1 MSDTRKVYFITGAN
15 KPNGIGFRLVEKLV
29 ARPDTLVFA
38 TARDPTRATELQA
51 LADKQDNLVLLQLE
65 ATSEEDARA
74 AAKAV
79 EQKAGK
85 IDVLIANAGYF
96 ESGNVLDQSIE
107 GLRKSWEINALGP
120 IILFKAL
127 ATLLFKSSAPVFAPT
142 STAAGSFGLDMGMP
156 LAAYGSSK
164 AALNFL
170 TLNMHHAHE
179 KENLTAFVTHPG
191 MVDTAMAD
199 EALPALGLTKEQAK
213 PISVEES
220 TEGLLAVY
228 DAATRASH
236 GGKFFSYDGSALPY

>member
-85 IDVLIANAGYF
+85 IDVLIANAGQSLSLSSVARRTSKLTLGAGVAGYF

-156 LAAYGSSK
+156 LAA
-164 AALNFL
+164 
-170 TLNMHHAHE
+170 
-179 KENLTAFVTHPG
+179 
-191 MVDTAMAD
+191 
-199 EALPALGLTKEQAK
+199 
-213 PISVEES
+213 
-220 TEGLLAVY
+220 
-228 DAATRASH
+228 
-236 GGKFFSYDGSALPY
+236 